1 MQRLSPLRFL
11 SRGGGTLVFLTK
23 ESRKSRRFYEKSN
36 FRPAMKHFHELIDT
50 LGLPFLSPER

>member
-36 FRPAMKHFHELIDT
+36 FLTTMKHFHGLVDT